1 VQYLK
6 RGLDVDREKADRLA
20 RELGMSSV
28 MGELLL
34 MRGIETKQ
42 DAQKYFSSDELI
54 NPFEF
59 RMMEESVALIEEMI
73 EAGVPIAVY
82 SDYDCDGVCG
92 AAIMYLVLK
101 KLGAEVIV
109 YFPDRFTEGYGTNA
123 RAIEMLADEA
133 GLIITVDCG
142 IRSVDDVAL
151 ARDLG
156 AEVIILDHHEC
167 EELPDTPYILNPKCP
182 GEPYPNKNLCG
193 AGIAFKMACALMGE
207 DAYRLADLAGVAT
220 IGDLVSL
227 TGENRA
233 IAAMGIEQLKK
244 QPNPGLKALLIEA
257 GIDQDKVDSQSIS
270 FGIVPRINAA
280 GRLEHA
286 VRAFDLL
293 TTSSRV
299 DRTECAR
306 HIQELND
313 RRRTI
318 QNNIS
323 VLAQE
328 QVQNTEERIILIK
341 GEGFHKGVVGLAA
354 SRIADQ
360 YYRPAIVLS
369 EEDGMLTG
377 SARSIDGV
385 NIYDIMNTMSDRY
398 TRFGGH
404 SQAAGVTFP
413 AEYFEEV
420 KAGLNEAASEL
431 DASLFCRK
439 KYYDTELDP
448 ELADLSLAE
457 DILRLEPFGLDNP
470 PPVFLIRNAVVS
482 NISKM
487 GKNREHTR
495 GRLGK
500 VPCVRFGGSL
510 IDGVDYA
517 VLGELLVNEYNGLRN
532 PQFRIAAAQPV
543 RGNVSKE
550 TELYFL
556 RSFLSEVKQLA
567 MRTELTEN
575 KADFFEKLEAAV
587 NGGDSGTIVLI
598 GSLAGMKFADMLPEE
613 LPMLFADN
621 GNLENKI
628 LVGAKPVGEY
638 THIFRIGAF
647 SSDAAGEELI
657 SAELIEAYR
666 EEAKEYFADQ
676 AVLADY
682 MEAFRAEKGEYM
694 SISQLLKA
702 VCERVKNGSIKKAW
716 FSMNIFFEQK
726 LIALSKGD
734 RISIIFREQPAAE
747 SKLQELFERFI
758 NGEQYV

>member
-1 VQYLK
+1 MQYLK
-6 RGLDVDREKADRLA
+6 RGKEIDKNKADKLA
-20 RELGMSSV
+20 AELGMSSV

-42 DAQKYFSSDELI
+42 EALKYFSSEELI

-101 KLGAEVIV
+101 KLGAEVVV

-142 IRSVDDVAL
+142 IRSVEDVAL

-167 EELPDTPYILNPKCP
+167 DELPDTPYILNPKCP
-182 GEPYPNKNLCG
+182 GETYPFKHLCG
-193 AGIAFKMACALMGE
+193 AGIAFKVACALMGE
-207 DAYRLADLAGVAT
+207 EAYRLADLAGVAT

-227 TGENRA
+227 TGENRT

-257 GIDQDKVDSQSIS
+257 GIDQDKVDSQSVS

-299 DRTECAR
+299 DRAECAK

-313 RRRTI
+313 KRKTI

-328 QVQNTEERIILIK
+328 QVLSAEDRIILIK

-354 SRIADQ
+354 SRIAEQ

-369 EEDGMLTG
+369 EEDGMLVG
-377 SARSIDGV
+377 SARSIDGI
-385 NIYDIMNTMSDRY
+385 NIYEIMNTMSHLY

-404 SQAAGVTFP
+404 SQASGVTFP
-413 AEYFEEV
+413 AEYFDEV
-420 KAGLNEAASEL
+420 REGLNRAAAEL

-448 ELADLSLAE
+448 ETADLSLAD

-470 PPVFLIRNAVVS
+470 PPVFLIRNAEVS

-495 GRLGK
+495 GRIGK

-510 IDGVDYA
+510 IEGVDYA

-532 PQFRIAAAQPV
+532 PQFRISAAQPV
-543 RGNVSKE
+543 RGGM
-550 TELYFL
+550 TEEAELFFL
-556 RSFLSEVKQLA
+556 RSFPMEIKKIAERGEFTDNSAE
-567 MRTELTEN
+567 
-575 KADFFEKLEAAV
+575 FFEKLEAAV
-587 NGGDSGTIVLI
+587 NGGDSGTLILI
-598 GSLAGMKFADMLPEE
+598 GSQAGMKFADMLPEE
-613 LPMLFADN
+613 LPMVFADR
-621 GNLENKI
+621 GDAVNKI
-628 LVGAKPVGEY
+628 LAGGKPAGEY
-638 THIFRIGAF
+638 EHIFRIGAF
-647 SSDAAGEELI
+647 SADIPGEELI
-657 SAELIEAYR
+657 SQELIAAYR

-676 AVLADY
+676 RELAEY
-682 MEAFRAEKGEYM
+682 REAFRAEKGGYA
-694 SISQLLKA
+694 SVSQLLKA
-702 VCERVKNGSIKKAW
+702 VCGRMKTGTVKKAW

-734 RISIIFREQPAAE
+734 RISVIFREQPAAE
-747 SKLQELFERFI
+747 STLYDLFERFV

>member
-1 VQYLK
+1 MQFIK
-6 RGLDVDREKADRLA
+6 RGAETDRRKAEELA
-20 RELGMSSV
+20 KELGMNPV
-28 MGELLL
+28 MGELLM

-42 DAQKYFSSDELI
+42 AAQKYFSSDELLD
-54 NPFEF
+54 PFAF

-101 KLGAEVIV
+101 KLGAEVVV

-182 GEPYPNKNLCG
+182 GETYPNKNLCG
-193 AGIAFKMACALMGE
+193 AGIAFKVACALMGE

-227 TGENRA
+227 TGENRT
-233 IAAMGIEQLKK
+233 IAAMGIKQLKE

-257 GIDQDKVDSQSIS
+257 GIDQEKVDSQSVS

-299 DRTECAR
+299 ERAECAR

-313 RRRTI
+313 RRKTI

-328 QVQNTEERIILIK
+328 QVQSTEDRIILIK

-354 SRIADQ
+354 SRIAEH

-385 NIYDIMNTMSDRY
+385 NIYEIMNTMSHLY

-420 KAGLNEAASEL
+420 CEGLNHAAETL

-448 ELADLSLAE
+448 ANADLALAD

-470 PPVFLIRNAVVS
+470 PPVFLIRGEKVS
-482 NISKM
+482 NVSKM
-487 GKNREHTR
+487 GKNREHSR
-495 GRLGK
+495 GRIGK

-510 IDGVDYA
+510 IEGVDYSM
-517 VLGELLVNEYNGLRN
+517 LGELLVNEYNGIRN
-532 PQFRIAAAQPV
+532 PQFRISAAQPV
-543 RGNVSKE
+543 RAGL
-550 TELYFL
+550 TEEAELSLL
-556 RSFLSEVKQLA
+556 RSFPAEIKQLA
-567 MRTELTEN
+567 ARTEL
-575 KADFFEKLEAAV
+575 ADNSAQFFEKLEAAV
-587 NGGDSGTIVLI
+587 NGEGKVLI
-598 GSLAGMKFADMLPEE
+598 LVGSVPGMQFTDMLPEE
-613 LPMLFADN
+613 LPMIFRDSADA
-621 GNLENKI
+621 ESRI

-638 THIFRIGAF
+638 THVFKIGAF
-647 SSDAAGEELI
+647 SSDTAGEELMTDSLI
-657 SAELIEAYR
+657 SAYRSEAG
-666 EEAKEYFADQ
+666 EYFADRRE
-676 AVLADY
+676 LTDY
-682 MEAFRAEKGEYM
+682 REAFRAETGSFE
-694 SISQLLKA
+694 SVSQLLKA
-702 VCERVKNGSIKKAW
+702 VCRRMKNGTIKKAW

-734 RISIIFREQPAAE
+734 RISLIFREQAAAE
-747 SKLQELFERFI
+747 SKLYDLFESFL